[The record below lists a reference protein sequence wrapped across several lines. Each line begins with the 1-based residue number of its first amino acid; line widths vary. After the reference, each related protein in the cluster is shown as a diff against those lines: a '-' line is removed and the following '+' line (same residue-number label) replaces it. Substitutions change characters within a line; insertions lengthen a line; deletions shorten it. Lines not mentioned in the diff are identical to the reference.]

1 MAPLVLFIDIDGT
14 LVGDVTPQVCEWE
27 IIETVDKS
35 KLSSFRCNLID
46 ILIHGLLRPNIADF
60 LTGVKRIIPDIEFFV
75 FTASDMRWANFLV
88 PCIEK
93 AIDIKFNRPIFTR
106 NHCID
111 QRKSLDCVL
120 PHVLRRLKKQHPKIS
135 MKSMRERIALVDNND
150 VLVPCESHR
159 CIKVPTYGFAYYT
172 DILSKLAP
180 RTIEK
185 NHFEIATILERYNM
199 SSCHKGVAS
208 DVEVFRS
215 EYYKR
220 LGSLVASSASS
231 VSGRSDNDLWLRL
244 LAVMKALH
252 PDDFKE
258 GTLKKINK
266 MMKKT
271 RRS

>member
-35 KLSSFRCNLID
+35 KLPSFRCGLID
-46 ILIHGLLRPNIADF
+46 VLVHGLLRPNVADF
-60 LTGVKRIIPDIEFFV
+60 LTGMKRISPDIEFFV

-93 AIDIKFNRPIFTR
+93 AIGIKFNRPIFTR

-120 PHVLRRLKKQHPKIS
+120 PHVLRRLKKQHPKLS
-135 MKSMRERIALVDNND
+135 MKNMRERIALVDNND

-159 CIKVPTYGFAYYT
+159 CIKVPTYSFAYYT

-185 NHFEIATILERYNM
+185 NHFEIATILERYDM
-199 SSCHKGVAS
+199 SSHKGVAS

-220 LGSLVASSASS
+220 LGSLVASSATAGH
-231 VSGRSDNDLWLRL
+231 SGSDNNLWMRL
-244 LAVMKALH
+244 LSVIKSLH

-258 GTLKKINK
+258 GTVKRINK
-266 MMKKT
+266 MLKRT
-271 RRS
+271 